1 MMYHRGLKESP
12 ARRTKRLET
21 ASMENELKEQPSQSV
36 IPPQYVIL
44 PDPWEPQTQSI
55 PLDGGLE
62 RQKFAPL
69 LTVLFALVLAL
80 LLFHF
85 LIGPLATFGILML
98 QGVSPMDLLNSLDTV
113 IAENARSLLVA
124 NTIGQIFALA
134 IPFLIIA
141 GWHTRKRWAF
151 LRFREP
157 DWTIVALSVF
167 GLVGLTP
174 ISWWLGN
181 LNASIPF
188 PEWVQT
194 LEESQLELIEQ
205 VLEQN
210 LGIVFSL
217 AVMAV
222 TPAIC
227 EEILFRGY
235 LQRQFERSIGVV
247 AAILVV
253 GLIFGI
259 FHLRFTQFIPL
270 SVIGMYLAYLTWRS
284 GSIWPAIIIHFA
296 NNAFAV
302 CLGLYISTREDISM
316 ESLER
321 MDVPGPALLLAVMIL
336 GVVIFMMENIA
347 RQHVSAATE
356 ETNLT

>member
-1 MMYHRGLKESP
+1 
-12 ARRTKRLET
+12 
-21 ASMENELKEQPSQSV
+21 MENELKEEPRPSL
-36 IPPQYVIL
+36 IPPQYASL
-44 PDPWEPQTQSI
+44 TDPWEPETRSI
-55 PLDGGLE
+55 PLNGGLE

-69 LTVLFALVLAL
+69 LTAAFGIILAL
-80 LLFHF
+80 ILFHF
-85 LIGPLATFGILML
+85 IIGPVATFGILMM
-98 QGVSPMDLLNSLDTV
+98 QGVSPMELLNSLDTV

-124 NTIGQIFALA
+124 NTIGQVFALA
-134 IPFLIIA
+134 IPFIIIA

-151 LRFREP
+151 LRFRTP
-157 DWTIVALSVF
+157 DWTLVLLSIF

-174 ISWWLGN
+174 LSWWLGN

-188 PEWVQT
+188 PEWVQS

-210 LGIVFSL
+210 LGLIFSL
-217 AVMAV
+217 AVMAL

-235 LQRQFERSIGVV
+235 LQRQFERSLGVIG
-247 AAILVV
+247 AIVVV
-253 GLIFGI
+253 GVIFGI
-259 FHLRFTQFIPL
+259 FHLRFTQVIPL
-270 SVIGMYLAYLTWRS
+270 SVIGIYLAYLTWRT

-302 CLGLYISTREDISM
+302 CLGLYISNREDITL

-321 MDVPGPALLLAVMIL
+321 MDVPTPALLIAVVIL
-336 GVVIFMMENIA
+336 GVVIYMMENIA
-347 RQHVSAATE
+347 RQRVAEATE
-356 ETNLT
+356 ATSINT